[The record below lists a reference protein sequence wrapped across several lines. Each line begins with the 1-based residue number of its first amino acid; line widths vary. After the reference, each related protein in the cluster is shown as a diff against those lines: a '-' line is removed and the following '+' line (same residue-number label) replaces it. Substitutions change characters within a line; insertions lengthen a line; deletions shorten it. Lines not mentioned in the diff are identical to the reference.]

1 VEWLQANYELT
12 AFDTILVAAT
22 AFVAGL
28 MRGFSGFGAALTIAP
43 VLAVAVGPRAAI
55 PAILFLMLATSA
67 QLAPR
72 AIRDVNWPTV
82 VPLSV
87 GGAIGIL
94 IGAWMLI
101 VVDQELVKK
110 SISVTVIFFAIV
122 MLTGWR
128 YRGSVGPLMSGF
140 AGWLGGL
147 ISGVA
152 AAGGPAVIIFLLAGP
167 ESAARNRA
175 AIILYFIFTQ
185 AVALVVY
192 WFGGLITLKTFWVA
206 LPMLPTIM
214 LGTWIGEKM
223 FGKASDELYR
233 RIALIFLLAIGLSTF
248 FA

>member
-1 VEWLQANYELT
+1 
-12 AFDTILVAAT
+12 
-22 AFVAGL
+22 
-28 MRGFSGFGAALTIAP
+28 
-43 VLAVAVGPRAAI
+43 
-55 PAILFLMLATSA
+55 MLATSA